1 MGTPIAMLFS
11 RCLPF
16 GIQALQTCRM
26 AYYAV
31 SSGRRAG
38 VYETWA
44 QCEEQVKGFKN
55 AKYKKFK
62 TRQEAELF
70 VNPTKSYAPHE
81 LAVPLGAKQAQ
92 PASWKTKV
100 EKIEK
105 PKYTEA
111 WPDEDHDLAEDELNA
126 AMNEVEGDPR
136 PSGSDTLLQATYRKR
151 RANEDEDRKSK
162 IPRHACQV
170 SEAAGMKHV
179 GAFQFEIDA
188 EGYVIVYTD
197 GSCINN
203 GRPGACA
210 GYGVYFGPNH
220 KLNAAKPVQGRVT
233 NNVGEIQAAIHAIK
247 TALDLGIEKL
257 AISTDSQFLINSITL
272 WVAGWKRRDWKLK
285 NNQPVKNVVDFK
297 ELDALLQN
305 KSLKVKWNYVEAH
318 KGIQGNEMADK
329 LAREGSA
336 LYKQLK
342 S

>member
-1 MGTPIAMLFS
+1 V
-11 RCLPF
+11 
-16 GIQALQTCRM
+16 QTCRM
-26 AYYAV
+26 AFYAV
-31 SSGRRAG
+31 ASGRKAG

-44 QCEEQVKGFKN
+44 QCEEQVKGFQN

-70 VNPTKSYAPHE
+70 VNPNSSYAPKE
-81 LAVPLGAKQAQ
+81 LSVPLGVKQSQ
-92 PASWKTKV
+92 PASWRTKV
-100 EKIEK
+100 QKVEK

-111 WPDEDHDLAEDELNA
+111 WPEEDHDLAEDDLNA

-136 PSGSDTLLQATYRKR
+136 PSSSDTLVEATNRKR
-151 RANEDEDRKSK
+151 RANADQDRKNK
-162 IPRHACQV
+162 VPRHASKV
-170 SEAAGMKHV
+170 SEAAGIKHV

-203 GRPGACA
+203 GRPGASA

-257 AISTDSQFLINSITL
+257 AISTDSQFLINSITM
-272 WVAGWKRRDWKLK
+272 WVAGWKRRDWKLA

-305 KSLKVKWNYVEAH
+305 KNLRVKWNYVEAH
-318 KGIQGNEMADK
+318 KGILGNEMADK

-336 LYKQLK
+336 LYKQQN